1 MGIRPVPISQLDL
14 GRYIAFLSRRLTFS
28 SVRQYLNAV
37 RLMHLEAGHS
47 NPLDNNWYVT
57 SILKGVKRTKGASV
71 CQKFPITIDI
81 LKHIFTKLTLTSSFD
96 RTFWAACLV
105 GFFSFFRKSNLLV
118 ESHVLFD
125 PKRHLCASDVEF
137 TAEGAILTVRWS
149 KVIQFRERVLH
160 IPLPKIIDS
169 PFCPST
175 ALLSL
180 TLDNPARTLTVPLFR
195 YHLAGALEI
204 PLTQKLFT
212 EKLHKCLTS
221 LGIQPEKYSGH
232 SFRRG
237 GAQFALQC
245 GLPVELI
252 KLQGDWSSSACERYL
267 DPSLS
272 LRKQVAST
280 MGTQFALHFS

>member
-1 MGIRPVPISQLDL
+1 MGIRSVPISQLGL
-14 GRYIAFLSRRLTFS
+14 GHYIAFLSRRLTFS

-47 NPLDNNWYVT
+47 NLLDNNWYVT

-81 LKHIFTKLTLTSSFD
+81 LKCIFTKLTLTSSFD

-118 ESHVLFD
+118 ESHILFD
-125 PKRHLCASDVEF
+125 PKCHLCASDVEF
-137 TAEGAILTVRWS
+137 TAEGGILTVRWS

-160 IPLPKIIDS
+160 IPKPKIIDS

-180 TLDNPARTLTVPLFR
+180 TLDNPARTLNVPLSPCRRFR
-195 YHLAGALEI
+195 
-204 PLTQKLFT
+204 
-212 EKLHKCLTS
+212 
-221 LGIQPEKYSGH
+221 
-232 SFRRG
+232 
-237 GAQFALQC
+237 
-245 GLPVELI
+245 
-252 KLQGDWSSSACERYL
+252 DSS
-267 DPSLS
+267 
-272 LRKQVAST
+272 
-280 MGTQFALHFS
+280 